1 MALPR
6 TEIAYDPAVALDFFK
21 SAGKP
26 ETIAEGTKIFAEKER
41 ALPLMKKNK
50 MYLVLKGEVEL
61 RAGKKVITTV
71 KIGEIFGEIAV
82 IAHAPRTAAAVA
94 KTECRVIGL
103 EEEVFAAALAQK
115 PDFALMMMSVLI
127 RRLRETIA
135 QASVSGALSQDG
147 DIDEAVV
154 FDKKQLARLVAS
166 LADDP
171 PVYFQQGAP
180 IIAKGQTGMRMYA
193 VIKGEVAVSID
204 ARIVEILGPG
214 GVFGEAALIGDSV
227 RLASATANSDCE
239 LLAIARPA
247 FLDLVKTNPQFAY
260 TLLAAVAQ
268 RLRFLTSRLN
278 PA

>member
-1 MALPR
+1 M
-6 TEIAYDPAVALDFFK
+6 
-21 SAGKP
+21 
-26 ETIAEGTKIFAEKER
+26 
-41 ALPLMKKNK
+41 
-50 MYLVLKGEVEL
+50 
-61 RAGKKVITTV
+61 
-71 KIGEIFGEIAV
+71 
-82 IAHAPRTAAAVA
+82 
-94 KTECRVIGL
+94 
-103 EEEVFAAALAQK
+103 FAAALAQK

-166 LADDP
+166 LSDDP
-171 PVYFQQGAP
+171 PVYFQQGAA
-180 IIAKGQTGMRMYA
+180 IIAKGQTGLRMYA

-260 TLLAAVAQ
+260 TLLSAVAQ